1 MIPAIYFDGRSARLH
16 PVHISAGEGTITLAG
31 PGIALSC
38 PATDVRLAEPF
49 DGAPLVL
56 DFDDGARC
64 EVDGTEA
71 KLALAAALGYRKSR
85 VVRWQERW
93 YGALA
98 ALVVLVALVLG
109 AVKWGIPLAGD
120 LAVASMPAS
129 IDRKVGDAAFAAL
142 DGKLFGPSR
151 LDEGTVGEV
160 HAIFNAIAPRTTRM
174 PLTLRVMDGG
184 KQPPNALVLPNGVII
199 INDAMVAHIRGK
211 DPAFSAAESAQ
222 LAGVLAHEIGHV
234 EGRHSMHAL
243 ARASLSAA
251 LAGALFGDFSAVV
264 AGAPALVLNMSYS
277 RDMETRA
284 DDYAVSRL
292 AAAGMAPDA
301 LADLFD
307 SLEAAAPG
315 QADLPAW
322 LRTAGSFMSSHPMT
336 AERTAHIRARARD
349 PEASL

>member
-1 MIPAIYFDGRSARLH
+1 MIPANYFDGRSARLH
-16 PVHISAGEGTITLAG
+16 PVDMALDAGTITLAG
-31 PGIALSC
+31 PGIARTMPVTS
-38 PATDVRLAEPF
+38 VRLAEPF
-49 DGAPLVL
+49 AGAPLVL

-64 EVDGTEA
+64 EVEGTEA
-71 KLALAAALGYRKSR
+71 KAALAAALGYRKSR
-85 VVRWQERW
+85 VVRWQEHW

-109 AVKWGIPLAGD
+109 AVRWGIPLAGD
-120 LAVASMPAS
+120 WAVASMPAS
-129 IDRKVGDAAFAAL
+129 VDRKVGDAAFAAL

-151 LDEGTVGEV
+151 LDEGTIREV
-160 HAIFNAIAPRTTRM
+160 HTIFNAIAPRRTRM

-184 KQPPNALVLPNGVII
+184 QQPPNALVLPNGAII

-211 DPAFSAAESAQ
+211 DPAFSEAEAAQ

-284 DDYAVSRL
+284 DDYAVGRL
-292 AAAGMAPDA
+292 AAEGMAPDA
-301 LADLFD
+301 LANLFD

-315 QADLPAW
+315 QADLPSW
-322 LRTAGSFMSSHPMT
+322 LRTAGNFMSSHPMT
-336 AERTAHIRARARD
+336 AERTAHIRARSRD
-349 PEASL
+349 ESP